1 MANSLPGSRIT
12 RTPPRDNWWKTQ
24 LRLPPIGPTPD
35 RRRYDWEISEIV
47 PGSGKYAGSAGAIQV
62 RHPITGA
69 RSELGSLAIADAERQ
84 WIWDHRAELERQAVA
99 KFEAMEI
106 TDAGAVRSGTFTG
119 LHQAKGSE
127 LALQIIGKHQLGR

>member
-1 MANSLPGSRIT
+1 VVGIPWNPVWPEVGDYCPA
-12 RTPPRDNWWKTQ
+12 
-24 LRLPPIGPTPD
+24 
-35 RRRYDWEISEIV
+35 
-47 PGSGKYAGSAGAIQV
+47 V
-62 RHPITGA
+62 RG
-69 RSELGSLAIADAERQ
+69 RDAERQ

-127 LALQIIGKHQLGR
+127 LALQVIGKHQLGR